1 MKRGGEALRPGELRS
16 ASLPG
21 RDRSR
26 TPSPRGRFISPS
38 CSSPRT
44 SRRPEAQG
52 LQGSFT
58 RQPHNS
64 AYPHQA
70 FLSSATI
77 PELGSSALFH
87 RINPNLSPSAL
98 QFVHLDRLWISVCR
112 QLDSSRRL
120 LQHIRTQVDPLI
132 RSSPV
137 VEEGKEGS
145 SVCSTKGRQGT
156 LHDLDGKQLH
166 RESTQGISREG
177 RSLKGTETF
186 TVSVVRTPT
195 RKRFKAHIDW
205 TVSKTLPTSTPA
217 LL

>member
-1 MKRGGEALRPGELRS
+1 MPCCRLISSSG
-16 ASLPG
+16 
-21 RDRSR
+21 
-26 TPSPRGRFISPS
+26 PSS
-38 CSSPRT
+38 RT
-44 SRRPEAQG
+44 SRRREAQG

-58 RQPHNS
+58 RPTHNS

-87 RINPNLSPSAL
+87 RINSNLSPSAL
-98 QFVHLDRLWISVCR
+98 RFVHLERLWISVCR

-145 SVCSTKGRQGT
+145 LVCSTKGRRGT
-156 LHDLDGKQLH
+156 LHDLDGKQL
-166 RESTQGISREG
+166 QGSQNKGYLEKEEA
-177 RSLKGTETF
+177 SKGTETF